1 MVKIKTNEDFIK
13 EIEKIVKLKNVEF
26 LDAVLYYCE
35 ENNIEV
41 EVAASLVKQN
51 NVLKA
56 KIQFEAENLN
66 LMKKTARLP
75 I

>member
-1 MVKIKTNEDFIK
+1 MKTNEDFIK

>member
-1 MVKIKTNEDFIK
+1 MVKMKTNEDFIK